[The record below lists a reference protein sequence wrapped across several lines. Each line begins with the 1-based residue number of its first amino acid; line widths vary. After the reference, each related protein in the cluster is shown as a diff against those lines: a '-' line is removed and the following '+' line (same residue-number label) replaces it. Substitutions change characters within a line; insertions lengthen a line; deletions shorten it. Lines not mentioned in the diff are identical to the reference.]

1 LDWDVEE
8 IWRASE
14 GGDEMLEE
22 GLAKWCL
29 CITEE
34 MKRIYREEMD
44 EGKDVLNQLIQ
55 EMEH

>member
-1 LDWDVEE
+1 
-8 IWRASE
+8 
-14 GGDEMLEE
+14 MLEE